1 MVEHKYEFDENGVCI
16 KSSLAQELY
25 NQINPASLNS
35 KTIKKLKQLN
45 SQNIIK
51 VLTAYQ
57 KLAGKTLQQAIEEEW
72 GSDIDI
78 MKKLVNDAL
87 NARLKELGLDPAKV
101 NINDPKQLAELAKL
115 DNKKS

>member
-25 NQINPASLNS
+25 DQISPASLNS
-35 KTIKKLKQLN
+35 NTIKKLKQLN

-57 KLAGKTLQQAIEEEW
+57 KLAGKTLQQAIEDEW
-72 GSDIDI
+72 GSDKDV
-78 MKKLVNDAL
+78 MRKLVSDAL
-87 NARLKELGLDPAKV
+87 NARLKELGLDPAKG